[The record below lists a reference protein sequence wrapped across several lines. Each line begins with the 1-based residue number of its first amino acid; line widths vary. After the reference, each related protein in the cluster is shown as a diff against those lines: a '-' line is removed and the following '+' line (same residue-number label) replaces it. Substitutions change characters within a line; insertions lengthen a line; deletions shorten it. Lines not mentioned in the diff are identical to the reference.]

1 MSAKTT
7 QAFLIITVI
16 LGIALVPGC
25 GSGGGDTVK
34 VGDAVFVQPYTI
46 SYGQPYNGGANW
58 AEATVSAING
68 DTATI
73 TPGSHW
79 NDVASYLSE
88 SSYKIKME
96 YVVKKVPLKA
106 NEIKMSQ
113 PVLVRRGFW
122 DTTFVY
128 IDNGT
133 IAKIE
138 GDSISVAFLVD
149 QKPETTKVGID
160 YLWKYPKK

>member
-1 MSAKTT
+1 MSTKTT
-7 QAFLIITVI
+7 QAILIITVI

-25 GSGGGDTVK
+25 GSGSVDVVK

-46 SYGQPYNGGANW
+46 SYGQPYNGGSNW

-68 DTATI
+68 DTVTI

-96 YVVKKVPLKA
+96 YVIKKIPLKK
-106 NEIKMSQ
+106 NEVKTAA
-113 PVLVRRGFW
+113 PVLVRRGFY

-133 IAKIE
+133 ITKIE

-149 QKPETTKVGID
+149 QKPETTKVRMD

>member
-1 MSAKTT
+1 MSAKPA
-7 QAFLIITVI
+7 QALLTITLII
-16 LGIALVPGC
+16 GAALALGC

-46 SYGQPYNGGANW
+46 SYGQPYDGGANW

-68 DTATI
+68 DTVTI
-73 TPGSHW
+73 KPGPHW

-96 YVVKKVPLKA
+96 YVIKKTPLKE
-106 NEIKMSQ
+106 NEIKMDA

-128 IDNGT
+128 VDNGT

-149 QKPETTKVGID
+149 QKPETTKVRID
-160 YLWKYPKK
+160 YLWKYPAK